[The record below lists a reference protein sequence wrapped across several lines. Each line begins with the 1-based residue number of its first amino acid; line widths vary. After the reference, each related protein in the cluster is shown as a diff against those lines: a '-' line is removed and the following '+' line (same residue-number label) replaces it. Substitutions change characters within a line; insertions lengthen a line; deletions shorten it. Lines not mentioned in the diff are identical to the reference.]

1 MDARPDEQAP
11 APDDDAPGRDGGAN
25 DTTDAEE
32 QEASSEMMH
41 LLHEGIPL
49 ALLADLASPGG
60 PHSPDI
66 LQDEGL
72 PDVAW
77 WGEGERPP
85 AEDLPMDDV
94 DDEADEDDD
103 EADG

>member
-1 MDARPDEQAP
+1 VDVDATPDEQAP
-11 APDDDAPGRDGGAN
+11 APDDEAPGVEDSAG
-25 DTTDAEE
+25 AEE

-41 LLHEGIPL
+41 LLHEGVPL
-49 ALLADLASPGG
+49 ALLADLVSPGG

-72 PDVAW
+72 PEVAW

-85 AEDLPMDDV
+85 AEDLPAEDL
-94 DDEADEDDD
+94 DEEGDEDDD
-103 EADG
+103 

>member
-1 MDARPDEQAP
+1 MDARPDEHAP
-11 APDDDAPGRDGGAN
+11 VPEDEAPREDAAD

-41 LLHEGIPL
+41 LLHEGVPL

-77 WGEGERPP
+77 WGEGDRPP
-85 AEDLPMDDV
+85 AEDLPPE
-94 DDEADEDDD
+94 DEDELDEDDD

>member
-1 MDARPDEQAP
+1 MDARSEEQAP
-11 APDDDAPGRDGGAN
+11 APDDEAPGQGGV
-25 DTTDAEE
+25 DDSTDAEE

-41 LLHEGIPL
+41 LLHEGVPL

-85 AEDLPMDDV
+85 AEDLPSDDL
-94 DDEADEDDD
+94 DEDDAED
-103 EADG
+103 DD

>member
-1 MDARPDEQAP
+1 VDAKSGDQVP
-11 APDDDAPGRDGGAN
+11 APGEDTPEAPDGA
-25 DTTDAEE
+25 TEE
-32 QEASSEMMH
+32 MLH
-41 LLHEGIPL
+41 LLHEGVPL

-77 WGEGERPP
+77 WGESGREP
-85 AEDLPMDDV
+85 ADDLPDEDEDE
-94 DDEADEDDD
+94 DDEAGEG
-103 EADG
+103 A

>member
-11 APDDDAPGRDGGAN
+11 APDDEAPGGDVGAE
-25 DTTDAEE
+25 DATDVEE

-41 LLHEGIPL
+41 LLHEGVPL

-85 AEDLPMDDV
+85 AEDLPMDE
-94 DDEADEDDD
+94 DDEGDD